1 MRRHKW
7 KILILLAVISVAI
20 AHNLKNVDEPGNT
33 TLMCQWT
40 VSDGASGLSLV
51 TEGDPTKMSVED
63 LVEDGLAFTHEARR
77 LVKCQPA
84 SFGLPEP
91 PSSRPKSSGMFVRRS
106 DD

>member
-7 KILILLAVISVAI
+7 KILILLAVMGVVV
-20 AHNLKNVDEPGNT
+20 AHNLKNVDEPSNT

-40 VSDGASGLSLV
+40 VSDGASGLSLI

-77 LVKCQPA
+77 LVQCQPA
-84 SFGLPEP
+84 GLGLPEP
-91 PSSRPKSSGMFVRRS
+91 SPTRSEPSGMFVRRS